1 MHLNL
6 PPHSGLMPSERE
18 AGKGEE
24 PEVKGH
30 GQGGCPC
37 SQDWPSPGSGRTGR
51 RRQSDTRGFLSAAGL
66 CCSDKL
72 AACLTVL
79 SASLSGSKV
88 SWRAVIH
95 GHSGVHADVRS
106 LPCELTVCP
115 EASRAAEM
123 RKEGW
128 GVSQLTSLGPKV
140 PVGHFAP
147 GPLARAAP
155 LSPTCPPGGW
165 EMRGCA
171 QSVWGA
177 VAPRSSHSCPVPR
190 CQASTTKAPSLEEA
204 SRASACPGPALKT
217 QSLLDP
223 KPQLCHCQR
232 GGFGRVTY
240 ALRASR
246 MPSQEQDCAPGA
258 VAQDRRELPGRFVL
272 R

>member
-1 MHLNL
+1 MW
-6 PPHSGLMPSERE
+6 MWAR
-18 AGKGEE
+18 
-24 PEVKGH
+24 
-30 GQGGCPC
+30 CPV
-37 SQDWPSPGSGRTGR
+37 S
-51 RRQSDTRGFLSAAGL
+51 
-66 CCSDKL
+66 
-72 AACLTVL
+72 
-79 SASLSGSKV
+79 SLSV
-88 SWRAVIH
+88 LRHRELQSW
-95 GHSGVHADVRS
+95 
-106 LPCELTVCP
+106 E
-115 EASRAAEM
+115 
-123 RKEGW
+123 RKDG
-128 GVSQLTSLGPKV
+128 GVSQLTSLGPEV
-140 PVGHFAP
+140 QVGHFAP

-177 VAPRSSHSCPVPR
+177 VAPRSSHSCPVPW

-258 VAQDRRELPGRFVL
+258 VGPDHRELPGRFVL
-272 R
+272 RETGSQAQGLAGPGAARGWTRVSCAREGALPAFMASRCRPVLRESAGRGASI